1 MHATRI
7 APAPL
12 AAPLSQRQRPNLWLQ
27 RLRAWLAEGDE
38 LAAMNHRD
46 LRDIGLTPY
55 EARMLGREPFP
66 RDPR

>member
-1 MHATRI
+1 MHAIRT
-7 APAPL
+7 APAPV
-12 AAPLSQRQRPNLWLQ
+12 AAPLGVRPRPSLWLQ

-38 LAAMNHRD
+38 LAALNQRE

-66 RDPR
+66 RDLR